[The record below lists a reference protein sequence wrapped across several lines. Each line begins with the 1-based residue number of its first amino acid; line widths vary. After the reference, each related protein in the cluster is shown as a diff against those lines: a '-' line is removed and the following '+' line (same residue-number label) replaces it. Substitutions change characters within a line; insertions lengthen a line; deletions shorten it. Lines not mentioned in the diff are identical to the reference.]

1 MNTAALWTQFRRL
14 VLGTVVELFVA
25 EKLPLDVATLAIRFD
40 PESRFDVPRLNNY
53 MRFKGE
59 VSGSL
64 HGLPDL
70 AALARVEA
78 ALLRVWP
85 ELLEVVDLP
94 IGDRLTPEK
103 AAVRITVEAD
113 GARSHLRLR
122 FDLEAD

>member
-40 PESRFDVPRLNNY
+40 PESRFEVPRLNNY

-59 VSGSL
+59 VSGAL
-64 HGLPDL
+64 LANPDL

-85 ELLEVVDLP
+85 ELLTVVDLP
-94 IGDRLTPEK
+94 IGDRLTAER
-103 AAVRITVEAD
+103 AAVRIEVDTVA
-113 GARSHLRLR
+113 GRSHLRLR